1 MKNRS
6 KEISAFRKLLE
17 QVAIAFRV
25 DYPSADPDISK
36 WKGKVIQDFQE
47 DLRQKA
53 GGSISEK
60 WFYSHAKNR
69 PAKLPRIDVLDL
81 LSNYAGYQGWNAYL
95 GQYMQSGV
103 YRPKSDRKK
112 LLWMVLTAAILIA
125 GVYAFIPRK
134 NTYYFCFVDAD
145 KKEAIT
151 EIAIDVIILN
161 EEESPRY
168 LKSDSLGCF
177 SWTSREKYIRFIA
190 QSPYH
195 KNDTIYSSFSG
206 DSDREVR
213 LRTDDYA
220 LMLDYYSNRNV
231 KDWKRRRAELQR
243 LIADDA
249 LIFELLPF
257 QLGVEIYNKEEFI
270 QKLIT
275 PTQSLQK
282 LEVIETA
289 YKDGQL
295 VKLKFRIKQ

>member
-1 MKNRS
+1 MGNTPE
-6 KEISAFRKLLE
+6 EINVFRKLLE
-17 QVAIAFRV
+17 QVAAVFRME
-25 DYPSADPDISK
+25 YPSTDPDISK
-36 WKGKVIQDFQE
+36 WKGRLIQDFQE
-47 DLRQKA
+47 DLRQKV

-60 WFYSHAKNR
+60 WFYSHAKNS
-69 PAKLPRIDVLDL
+69 PEKLPRIDVLDL
-81 LSNYAGYQGWNAYL
+81 LSKYAGYQGWNAYL
-95 GQYMQSGV
+95 GQHVQS
-103 YRPKSDRKK
+103 PKGNKK
-112 LLWMVLTAAILIA
+112 RIIWLALAALALIA
-125 GVYAFIPRK
+125 TVYAFIPKK

-161 EEESPRY
+161 DGESPSY
-168 LKSDSLGCF
+168 VKSDSLGCF
-177 SWTSREKYIRFIA
+177 SWTTREKQIRFIA

-195 KNDTIYSSFSG
+195 KNDTIYRSFSG
-206 DSDREVR
+206 KSDSEVR

-231 KDWKRRRAELQR
+231 KDWKRRRVELQR

-249 LIFELLPF
+249 VIFELLPF

-282 LEVIETA
+282 LEVVETA
-289 YKDGQL
+289 YEDGQL